1 MTFTELNKINS
12 RFASL
17 PDEALLFRFRSHGE
31 TDAFGEL
38 YRRYAHLVLGVCL
51 KYLKNSENAHDA
63 TMQIFEKLTVD
74 LKTNEIVSFKSW
86 LYTVAKNYCLMEI
99 RKDASKYRHLEAIRE
114 QSEENFVEIW
124 EDLRLNDV
132 DDQKRLAALHQAL
145 AQLNQEQ
152 RTCVQ
157 LIYLENKSYKE
168 IADITGMD
176 INHVK
181 SHIQNGKRNLKMLLE
196 GIK

>member
-12 RFASL
+12 RFASQ
-17 PDEALLFRFRSHGE
+17 PDEELLSRFRSSGE

-51 KYLKNSENAHDA
+51 KYLKNTENAHDA
-63 TMQIFEKLTVD
+63 TMQIFEKLAVD
-74 LKTNEIVSFKSW
+74 LKITKVENFKSW
-86 LYTVAKNYCLMEI
+86 LYTVAKNHCLMEI
-99 RKDASKYRHLEAIRE
+99 RKDASMHRHLDAIRE
-114 QSEENFVEIW
+114 YSDQNFVEIW
-124 EDLRLNDV
+124 EDLHLNGV
-132 DDQKRLAALHQAL
+132 DDQKRLEALHQAL
-145 AQLNQEQ
+145 TQLNHEQ